1 MQQIRRRPAA
11 RLESSKARKRVGSIA
26 LLALLA
32 GWVLAAEVVFARDFE
47 APGSSP
53 TASPVPYHDG
63 PVNSVPVRAPARAA
77 GAEEL
82 LGLSALAAILYGLRV
97 SDLGRASRPR

>member
-1 MQQIRRRPAA
+1 MQQIRRRPAGQ
-11 RLESSKARKRVGSIA
+11 LESSQARKRVGWIA

-32 GWVLAAEVVFARDFE
+32 GWFLAAEVVFARDFE

-53 TASPVPYHDG
+53 TASPVPYHEG